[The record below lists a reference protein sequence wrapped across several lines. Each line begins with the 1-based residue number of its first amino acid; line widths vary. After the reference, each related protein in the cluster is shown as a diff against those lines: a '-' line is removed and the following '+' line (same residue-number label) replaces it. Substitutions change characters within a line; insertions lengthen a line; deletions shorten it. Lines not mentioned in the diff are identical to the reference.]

1 MRRDT
6 YLSIERHHV
15 NSEHTCLT
23 IISVFNPKCTQTN
36 LNTGTNLCSGNS
48 HSLAIGIF
56 FGIYLSLNSSGTL
69 VSNNKK
75 YYIVCMPNICIH
87 SECENITKMIPEIR
101 RKVYKKG
108 KH

>member
-48 HSLAIGIF
+48 HSLATIGIF
-56 FGIYLSLNSSGTL
+56 FGIYLFLNSSGTL
-69 VSNNKK
+69 VRNNNKK
-75 YYIVCMPNICIH
+75 ILYCKHAKYIH
-87 SECENITKMIPEIR
+87 SECEET
-101 RKVYKKG
+101 
-108 KH
+108 